1 MKRIIIIAAMLLAA
15 LSARAELSLRHP
27 TGDHM
32 VLQQNADAAVWG
44 YASPGST
51 VTVTPSWDGQPYM
64 VKTDDKG
71 HWTARV
77 KTPAAGYKA
86 YEIRVSGEGS
96 VITIADVLIGE
107 VWLASGQSNMEIPIK
122 GFTNCPIENYN
133 EVITRAPARDR
144 IRMFY
149 AHADQTD
156 EPLEEVRIT
165 EGWMCADPNSIPEM
179 SAVGYF
185 FAYKLNEVLD
195 IPIGIVAFPRGG
207 ARIESW
213 LPRATVASYATEDL
227 SPEGIARMAGYTR
240 PFQMYNAMQVP
251 LQGYTA
257 HGFIWYQG
265 CSNVDHED
273 EFVPR
278 MKDLVNQWRSDWGD
292 KDASMP
298 FYMVEIAPYLYSR
311 DNGDSGA
318 RLRKAQHD
326 AAKAIPNSAIVCT
339 NDLVDAFEAYN
350 IHPCRKEPIGNR
362 LAYIALNR
370 DYGFERV
377 AYESPEAV
385 ELFKREPPK
394 ADDPRSRG
402 PWGRIPA
409 NEINVRIAN
418 CPNGIDRVNEI
429 EGLEVC
435 GSDGV
440 WYPVSK
446 IRFNGDTMSITVDEV
461 QAPKAVRY
469 GWADF
474 KPGNIHSVEGLPLVP
489 FCLTLE

>member
-1 MKRIIIIAAMLLAA
+1 MLLAA
-15 LSARAELSLRHP
+15 VGARAELSLRHP

-32 VLQQNADAAVWG
+32 VLQQNAEAAVWG

-51 VTVTPSWDGQPYM
+51 VTVIPSWDGQPY
-64 VKTDDKG
+64 VAKADDRG

-77 KTPAAGYKA
+77 KTPAASYKA
-86 YEIRVSGEGS
+86 YTINVSGNGS
-96 VITIADVLIGE
+96 VITINDVLVGE
-107 VWLASGQSNMEIPIK
+107 VWLASGQSNMEIPLR

-133 EVITRAPARDR
+133 EVITRAPARER

-165 EGWMCADPNSIPEM
+165 EGWQCADPNSIPEM

-207 ARIESW
+207 ARVESW
-213 LPRATVASYATEDL
+213 LPRETVASYGTEDL
-227 SPEGIARMAGYTR
+227 SPEGIARMGGYLR
-240 PFQMYNAMQVP
+240 PFQMYNAMEVP

-257 HGFIWYQG
+257 RGFIWYQG

-278 MKDLVNQWRSDWGD
+278 MQDLVKQWRSDWGD
-292 KDASMP
+292 KDDSMP

-339 NDLVDAFEAYN
+339 NDLVAAFEADN

-377 AYESPEAV
+377 ACQSPEAV
-385 ELFKREPPK
+385 ELFKRQPPK
-394 ADDPRSRG
+394 EGEQRFPG
-402 PWGRIPA
+402 FFGRIPE
-409 NEINVRIAN
+409 NEINVRIEN

-446 IRFNGDTMSITVDEV
+446 IRYNGNTLSITVDEV
-461 QAPKAVRY
+461 QDPKAVRY

-489 FCLTLE
+489 FNLTLE